1 MKKFG
6 LLSLVFAGVAFTA
19 VGCASEAG
27 VHASGTTQTAAASP
41 EAPTEA
47 QSGVAVQADTA
58 TQTQPVQAAPEAP
71 QTSPEAAPVQ

>member
-27 VHASGTTQTAAASP
+27 VHASGSTQTAASP
-41 EAPTEA
+41 EAPTETQA
-47 QSGVAVQADTA
+47 GVAVQADTS
-58 TQTQPVQAAPEAP
+58 TQTQPVQASPEAP
-71 QTSPEAAPVQ
+71 QIAPEATPVQ